1 MEELTSESKPV
12 SSVIAKVIF
21 IVLSILLFFFSL
33 DLVVASLSG
42 AVGFINDNL
51 LPASL
56 SPFVGLFLGLLI
68 TAIIESSS
76 TTSTMVVA
84 MVATG
89 TLTTEEAVPV
99 IMGANIGTTLTSTLV
114 ALSFISKKR
123 AFRKALGVGII
134 HDFYNI
140 LMVMILFPLEYYYK
154 FLSGLATYFA
164 QFFYSDNLTNL
175 TNGAEAGIGMG
186 FADNVLLWINNGVVA
201 LCLSFILLFASIKLL
216 ASTIKKALIGES
228 KNKLR
233 KVVFDKPLK
242 SFSWGVLLTAAIQ
255 SSSVTTSILV
265 PLAATD
271 RVRLKNA
278 FTFIIGANLGTTLT
292 ALIAAGFRSEA
303 AATIAITHLLFNV
316 TGAIIFM
323 SLPSLR
329 NFLVDFV
336 KRFSNAI
343 MRFRLVGLAYIIIV
357 FFLLPFLLI
366 SPSKKKEDIAEPEP
380 QVELT
385 VMPED

>member
-1 MEELTSESKPV
+1 MKGLTSESKPT
-12 SSVIAKVIF
+12 SSVLTKIALI
-21 IVLSILLFFFSL
+21 ILAILLFFFSL
-33 DLVVASLSG
+33 DLVVTALSG
-42 AVGFINDNL
+42 ATGFINDNL
-51 LPASL
+51 LSATL
-56 SPFVGLFLGLLI
+56 NPFIGLFLGLLI

-89 TLTTEEAVPV
+89 ALSIEEAVPI

-114 ALSFISKKR
+114 ALSFISNKR
-123 AFRKALGVGII
+123 AFRKAVGVGII

-140 LMVMILFPLEYYYK
+140 VMVMILFPLEYYYK
-154 FLSGLATYFA
+154 FLSGIATFLTQFVFGGSPNGEMVSSEAVLGDGLAE
-164 QFFYSDNLTNL
+164 NL
-175 TNGAEAGIGMG
+175 
-186 FADNVLLWINNGVVA
+186 LLWVDNSVIA
-201 LCLSFILLFASIKLL
+201 LLLSFILLFASIKLL
-216 ASTIKKALIGES
+216 ASIIQKTVIGES
-228 KNKLR
+228 KSKLR

-271 RVRLKNA
+271 KIRLKNA

-303 AATIAITHLLFNV
+303 AITIAIAHLLFNA
-316 TGAIIFM
+316 TGAVIFM

-329 NFLVDFV
+329 SFLVDFV
-336 KRFSNAI
+336 KRFSNTI
-343 MRFRLVGLAYIIIV
+343 TRFRLVGLAYVIIM
-357 FFLLPFLLI
+357 FFILPFLLI
-366 SPSKKKEDIAEPEP
+366 SLNKKQENKLVEP
-380 QVELT
+380 QAAPVE
-385 VMPED
+385 VMREK

>member
-1 MEELTSESKPV
+1 MKGLTSESKPT
-12 SSVIAKVIF
+12 SSVPTK
-21 IVLSILLFFFSL
+21 IVLIVLAILLFFFSL
-33 DLVVASLSG
+33 DLVVTALSG
-42 AVGFINDNL
+42 AIGFINDNL
-51 LPASL
+51 LSATL
-56 SPFVGLFLGLLI
+56 NPFVGLFLGLLI

-89 TLTTEEAVPV
+89 TLSIEEAVPV

-114 ALSFISKKR
+114 ALSFISNKR
-123 AFRKALGVGII
+123 TFRKAVEVGII
-134 HDFYNI
+134 HDFYNT

-164 QFFYSDNLTNL
+164 KFFFGENLVNNIPASETVLGN
-175 TNGAEAGIGMG
+175 G
-186 FADNVLLWINNGVVA
+186 FADNLLLWIDNSAIA
-201 LCLSFILLFASIKLL
+201 LLLSFVLLFLSIKLL
-216 ASTIKKALIGES
+216 ASTIKKTLIGES

-233 KVVFDKPLK
+233 KVVFDKPMK
-242 SFSWGVLLTAAIQ
+242 SFSWGVLLTASIQ

-265 PLAATD
+265 ALAATG

-303 AATIAITHLLFNV
+303 AATIAIAHLLFNV

-336 KRFSNAI
+336 KRFGVAI
-343 MRFRLVGLAYIIIV
+343 TRFRLVGLAYIILM
-357 FFLLPFLLI
+357 FFLIPFLLI
-366 SPSKKKEDIAEPEP
+366 SLSKKKGSEELESQTAP
-380 QVELT
+380 VEMLQ
-385 VMPED
+385 EE